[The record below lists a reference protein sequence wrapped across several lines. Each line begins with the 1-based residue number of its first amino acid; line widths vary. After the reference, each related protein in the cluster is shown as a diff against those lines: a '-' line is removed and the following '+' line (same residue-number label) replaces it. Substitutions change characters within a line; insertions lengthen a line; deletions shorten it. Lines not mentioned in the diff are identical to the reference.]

1 MPPPGGVATDAETR
15 ARGAHYLDPE
25 HRAVADLVKAAAL
38 KPGETVLDVG
48 AGKGAITGK
57 LCEAVAPGGRV
68 VAVETNPELVF
79 RLKRQAKPGLEVMA
93 GDILAIRLPEPLDA
107 VVANP
112 PYRLLPAIVKRLLAH
127 GFGRAVLVVP
137 LEFADRL
144 CAQPKETD
152 YGRLSVEIGMQ
163 AKVERLFGVPRR
175 AFDPVPA
182 VASTVIRIV
191 PKAGAPMEGI
201 DAKVL
206 AHVLDAAWNGR
217 AKVLRHALSPL
228 DKVLRV
234 PPQDVSE
241 ALAMV
246 KGQDR
251 RFADVSPWEW
261 SVIARHLSQCHAARK
276 AARDAAK
283 DARRN
288 AERDVRREA
297 QLAKGGG
304 TETADDDGDA

>member
-1 MPPPGGVATDAETR
+1 MATDAKTR

-38 KPGETVLDVG
+38 KPGERVLDVG

-68 VAVETNPELVF
+68 VAVETHPELVF
-79 RLKRQAKPGLEVMA
+79 RLKRLGKPGLEVVA
-93 GDILAIRLPEPLDA
+93 GDVLAIRLPEPIDA

-127 GFGRAVLVVP
+127 GFGRALLVVP

-144 CAQPKETD
+144 CAQPKEEG

-182 VASTVIRIV
+182 VASAVIRIV
-191 PKAGAPMEGI
+191 PKAGAPMDGI

-206 AHVLDAAWNGR
+206 SHVLDAAWDGR
-217 AKVLRHALSPL
+217 AKVLRHALAPL

-251 RFADVSPWEW
+251 RFAEVSPWEW
-261 SVIARHLSQCHAARK
+261 SVVARHLSQCHAARK
-276 AARDAAK
+276 ATRDGERDARKESQRLARK
-283 DARRN
+283 GADA
-288 AERDVRREA
+288 AA
-297 QLAKGGG
+297 QQG
-304 TETADDDGDA
+304 DDGDA